1 MPYEKNNPRFA
12 EPSKLSNRNFAIWWL
27 GSRLYTLMLKVK
39 FRATPDD
46 LRYLHRDP
54 VENDPV
60 LLRELI
66 HSFQSDMTHEDR
78 QNFRKYLTTLFP
90 PRPETE

>member
-1 MPYEKNNPRFA
+1 MVYDEDSPKA
-12 EPSKLSNRNFAIWWL
+12 LEPSRLSRENFAIWWL

-39 FRATPDD
+39 FRATPEEI
-46 LRYLHRDP
+46 RYLHRDP
-54 VENDPV
+54 VENDSV

-78 QNFRKYLTTLFP
+78 KEFRTYLTTLFP
-90 PRPETE
+90 PRKTP